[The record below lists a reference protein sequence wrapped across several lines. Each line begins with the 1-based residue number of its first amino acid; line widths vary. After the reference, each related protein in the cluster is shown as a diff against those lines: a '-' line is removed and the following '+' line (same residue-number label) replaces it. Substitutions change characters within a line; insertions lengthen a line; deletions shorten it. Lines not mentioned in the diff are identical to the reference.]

1 MRNEGILWKIDLD
14 QVVGNYK
21 DYLDEKML
29 TDTVYK

>member
-21 DYLDEKML
+21 DDLDGKVL
-29 TDTVYK
+29 TATVYK